1 MAVLRQEHSY
11 GLSGAQI
18 SKNITNQSL
27 YNIKLTDSAVQI
39 LETYQNLK
47 TSLSN
52 QPTICFKENQG
63 YMKIPAP
70 TPDAPDATEIIRFNM
85 SSDGGENPQ
94 SSFECIHQYVSGE
107 DRDHLESMG
116 HIQGKMMACA
126 TEQSYQTIRGSLSQ
140 MEKANRKRSAIEIK
154 WRPSMFGKVQRKQNL
169 MPGSRSSSS
178 SKRSQVLTPV
188 AHRPLRERVVH
199 RLALRPHK
207 KSDLVLWLER
217 ERADSEDTAE
227 LTLVLEEVSNWNP
240 AADCYCLKPELF
252 THIQRDWPGYKNEEK
267 QLIDRLLSRKRPS
280 HPDLSH
286 NLNSKK
292 QKTSVQPVPS
302 QMPSHGV
309 GTSGNPHISA
319 LSSAYLH
326 KGHTGEK
333 ATVTLTSAT
342 PLPDY
347 VNKYRTITSPEQRQK
362 CEEEF
367 DANYHEYQVIHD
379 RIAAATEMFVQMSSQ
394 LDTLPPG
401 TKLIRMKAA
410 HLSDILTAFRLLNG
424 TRNKPTLN
432 FHLDFE
438 PKRVWK
444 QRATQEKATV
454 TLTSAT
460 PLPDYVNKYSTIT
473 SPEQRQKCE
482 EEFDANYHEYQV
494 IHDRIAAATEMFVQ
508 MSSQLDTLPP
518 GTEAYQRMQDDVVE
532 KYRIYQKWFPGY
544 REDKKNVCIF
554 TINWRI

>member
-1 MAVLRQEHSY
+1 MAALRQEHSY

-18 SKNITNQSL
+18 SKNTTNQSL
-27 YNIKLTDSAVQI
+27 YHIKLTDSAVQI

-52 QPTICFKENQG
+52 QPTICFKENQV

-85 SSDGGENPQ
+85 SSDGRENPQ

-126 TEQSYQTIRGSLSQ
+126 TEQSYQTMRGSLSQ
-140 MEKANRKRSAIEIK
+140 MEKANHKRSAIEIK

-169 MPGSRSSSS
+169 MPGSRTSSSSSSSSS

-188 AHRPLRERVVH
+188 AHQPLRERVVH
-199 RLALRPHK
+199 QLALRPHK
-207 KSDLVLWLER
+207 KSDMVLWLER
-217 ERADSEDTAE
+217 ERANSEDTAE
-227 LTLVLEEVSNWNP
+227 LTSVLEEVSNWNP

-292 QKTSVQPVPS
+292 QKTSVHPVPS

-347 VNKYRTITSPEQRQK
+347 VNKYNTIIS
-362 CEEEF
+362 
-367 DANYHEYQVIHD
+367 
-379 RIAAATEMFVQMSSQ
+379 
-394 LDTLPPG
+394 L
-401 TKLIRMKAA
+401 
-410 HLSDILTAFRLLNG
+410 
-424 TRNKPTLN
+424 
-432 FHLDFE
+432 
-438 PKRVWK
+438 
-444 QRATQEKATV
+444 
-454 TLTSAT
+454 
-460 PLPDYVNKYSTIT
+460 
-473 SPEQRQKCE
+473 EQRQKCE

-544 REDKKNVCIF
+544 REDKKKCVYLHHKLAH
-554 TINWRI
+554 TKERIADYDQAQETSV